1 MTRVLRA
8 VGALVALA
16 ALVVGVPWMLIRLA
30 GWPLP
35 TKVPD
40 LSNAAT
46 MVQQGNI
53 EASTVIK
60 VLAVLV
66 WAAWLITVWSILWE
80 LVVNVPQLLKGR
92 SHRPAPLA
100 PKAMSKGVG
109 WLFAVLLTTTSM
121 SQAAHASSPL
131 GALVGGELADLAT
144 TELSVNTSDAS
155 TVFTPALGDDTAAT
169 VSAGEVWVA
178 TDDDTLWSIAA
189 DTGVSVETL
198 LASNAVLTA
207 STFIHEGMEISLPGG
222 VEVPQDRR
230 SVDGSETV
238 GATPQAS
245 LPTDVVSYTV
255 QDNDGMWNVAQA
267 LLGDGALHVEMTQLA
282 LGQQVAPGVVFDA
295 DTLVIHPGWVF
306 TAQPAAAGT
315 VEVSQVAQAAE
326 AGDVH
331 VVAENESLSSIA
343 QERWGDADR
352 WVELWDLNGGRIMD
366 DGRVFEDPNL
376 IVTGWTI
383 NLADT
388 PPPPPPVVVA
398 APDVVGDVGDVIV
411 EASNAAV
418 VESDTQSAEVALPPP
433 TTQVQESPESAPA
446 TVGEVAGTA
455 PVRSTFPAP
464 TAAGAA
470 DVAGGSFEVD
480 NGVEVVNEWD
490 RSVWAT
496 VAGGS
501 LLFAGLAMAVRRFR
515 LRRLARLEPGE
526 RIAEPPSVAAG
537 TELAIVRAPG
547 SQEGLATLRGLMQGL
562 TPYAAEQA
570 DPPAVRAV
578 QIGTERIEVLF
589 ASPAPLPP
597 KGWSTIDGSHSW
609 THNFDDEAVTS
620 RQLLTPALVTI
631 GVRDA
636 GEDGQEV
643 LLDLETAAS
652 VSISGDTDAAL
663 GMARS
668 MALEL
673 ATYPLGVPMDL
684 CLIGLHV
691 DGTEVCDRV
700 WQDTTLQRAV
710 RKTREYIEAMVAAGA
725 VSMVSARSELEED
738 DGRHDPMIFIVNAA
752 SVVEADRALLDELVD
767 ICAPSMGVA
776 VVVVGEHANANE
788 QIRVDAASKALWSH
802 VTLSA
807 PSVSLQAAAEAAV
820 LLDHAANADSEPYEP
835 SEMMTEM
842 LAETE
847 AHQVAIAASYDDAM
861 TGEEDGGSGGGDGDD
876 VVPEFEYRAP
886 SFDVLLK
893 VMGNA
898 RTEGADL
905 NANET
910 ELLGVLACLRGHK
923 AVDLGLVHEAIAPT
937 RERKTV
943 ENRIS
948 ALRRKLGVGS
958 NGEDLLP
965 AIGTGGRIQ
974 HLFYELSRLVVT
986 DVDLLEHRL
995 HTAHELGSN
1004 DARRV
1009 LTDGLVLMQ
1018 GPLFRAQKGFD
1029 GWPQS
1034 EGVVVAMTTI
1044 VTNYA
1049 LMLIDLAVEVD
1060 DFALVAR
1067 TTAAAGQVLD
1077 NPVSEFTIRQKEE
1090 EYAEACGDED
1100 LAASVSAARQKLLTY
1115 LRDEDSLA
1123 TP

>member
-1 MTRVLRA
+1 MTRLLRA

-16 ALVVGVPWMLIRLA
+16 ALVVGVPWLLIRLA

-46 MVQQGNI
+46 MLQQGNI

-66 WAAWLITVWSILWE
+66 WAAWFLTVWSILWE

-100 PKAMSKGVG
+100 PKSMSKGIG

-121 SQAAHASSPL
+121 SQAAHAASPL
-131 GALVGGELADLAT
+131 GALAGSEHADLAA
-144 TELSVNTSDAS
+144 TELSVNTADAA
-155 TVFTPALGDDTAAT
+155 TAFTPALSDDTT
-169 VSAGEVWVA
+169 VSVSAGEVWVT

-198 LASNAVLTA
+198 LASNGALTA

-222 VEVPQDRR
+222 VEVPTDRR
-230 SVDGSETV
+230 LVSAASTV
-238 GATPQAS
+238 AATPQAAAQ
-245 LPTDVVSYTV
+245 TDVVSYTV
-255 QDNDGMWNVAQA
+255 QDNDGMWNVAEA

-282 LGQQVAPGVVFDA
+282 LGQEVAPGVVFDA

-306 TAQPAAAGT
+306 TTQPAVAGT
-315 VEVSQVAQAAE
+315 VEAGQAIE
-326 AGDVH
+326 VGNVH

-343 QERWGDADR
+343 QDRLGDADR
-352 WVELWDLNGGRIMD
+352 WVELWDLNGGRTMD
-366 DGRVFEDPNL
+366 DGRVFADPNL

-388 PPPPPPVVVA
+388 PVPPPPVVP
-398 APDVVGDVGDVIV
+398 APVDVDDDVTV
-411 EASNAAV
+411 ESSDAAV
-418 VESDTQSAEVALPPP
+418 VEAETPSAEVALPPP
-433 TTQVQESPESAPA
+433 PADVQASPESVPP
-446 TVGEVAGTA
+446 TVEVAGTV
-455 PVRSTFPAP
+455 PVPSTLPAP
-464 TAAGAA
+464 MAAGAV
-470 DVAGGSFEVD
+470 DVSAGSFVVD
-480 NGVEVVNEWD
+480 DGVEVVNEWE

-501 LLFAGLAMAVRRFR
+501 LLFAGLALAVRRFR

-526 RIAEPPSVAAG
+526 RISEPPSVAAG
-537 TELAIVRAPG
+537 TELAIARVPG

-609 THNFDDEAVTS
+609 THNFDDEMVTS

-631 GVRDA
+631 GVRDGA
-636 GEDGQEV
+636 DDGQEV

-663 GMARS
+663 GLARS

-684 CLIGLHV
+684 CLIGMHV

-710 RKTREYIEAMVAAGA
+710 RKTREYIEAMAAAGA
-725 VSMVSARSELEED
+725 VSMVSARSELDED

-788 QIRVDAASKALWSH
+788 QIVVDAASTALWSR

-820 LLDHAANADSEPYEP
+820 LLDHAANAESEPFEP

-847 AHQVAIAASYDDAM
+847 AHHVAIAARYDEAVNGDEDDD
-861 TGEEDGGSGGGDGDD
+861 GDDGGD

-886 SFDVLLK
+886 SFDVLLR

-898 RTEGADL
+898 RTEGVAL
-905 NANET
+905 SANET

-923 AVDLGLVHEAIAPT
+923 AVDLALVHEAIAPT

-958 NGEDLLP
+958 DGEDLLP
-965 AIGTGGRIQ
+965 AVGTGGRIQ

-986 DVDLLEHRL
+986 DIDLLEHRL

-1009 LTDGLVLMQ
+1009 LTDGLVLME
-1018 GPLFRAQKGFD
+1018 GPLFRSQKGFD

-1090 EYAEACGDED
+1090 EYAEACGDEE
-1100 LAASVSAARQKLLTY
+1100 LVASVSAAREKLLTY

>member
-1 MTRVLRA
+1 MTRLVRA
-8 VGALVALA
+8 VAALVALS
-16 ALVVGVPWMLIRLA
+16 ALVVGVPWLLIRLA

-46 MVQQGNI
+46 MLQQGNI

-66 WAAWLITVWSILWE
+66 WTAWFLTVWSILWE

-100 PKAMSKGVG
+100 PQAMSKGVG

-131 GALVGGELADLAT
+131 GALAGGEHADVAAS
-144 TELSVNTSDAS
+144 ELSVNTADAS
-155 TVFTPALGDDTAAT
+155 AAFTPAFNDDTAAT
-169 VSAGEVWVA
+169 VSAGEVWV
-178 TDDDTLWSIAA
+178 TTTDDTLWSIAA

-198 LASNAVLTA
+198 LASNGALTA
-207 STFIHEGMEISLPGG
+207 STFIHEGMEIALPGG

-230 SVDGSETV
+230 SVDGSATV
-238 GATPQAS
+238 AATPQAS
-245 LPTDVVSYTV
+245 TRTGEVSYTV
-255 QDNDGMWNVAQA
+255 QDNDGMWNVADA
-267 LLGDGALHVEMTQLA
+267 LLGDGALHVQMTELA

-315 VEVSQVAQAAE
+315 VEVAQVAGAS
-326 AGDVH
+326 DVH

-343 QERWGDADR
+343 QDRWGDADR

-376 IVTGWTI
+376 IVAGWTI
-383 NLADT
+383 DLADT
-388 PPPPPPVVVA
+388 HAPPPPVEVVVA
-398 APDVVGDVGDVIV
+398 APVDVVVDAADVIV
-411 EASNAAV
+411 EASDAAV
-418 VESDTQSAEVALPPP
+418 VESDAQSFEVALPPP
-433 TTQVQESPESAPA
+433 TTEVQESAESAPA
-446 TVGEVAGTA
+446 TVSEVAPTA
-455 PVRSTFPAP
+455 PVRSTLPAP
-464 TAAGAA
+464 TAAGAV

-480 NGVEVVNEWD
+480 DGVEVVNEWG
-490 RSVWAT
+490 RSVWAA

-526 RIAEPPSVAAG
+526 RLAEPPSVAAG
-537 TELAIVRAPG
+537 TELAIARASG

-578 QIGTERIEVLF
+578 QIDPERIEVLF

-597 KGWSTIDGSHSW
+597 KGWSTIDGSRSW

-631 GVRDA
+631 GVREA
-636 GEDGQEV
+636 GVDGQEV

-663 GMARS
+663 GLARS

-684 CLIGLHV
+684 CLIGMHV

-710 RKTREYIEAMVAAGA
+710 RKTREYIEAMAAAGA

-752 SVVEADRALLDELVD
+752 AVVEADRALLDELVD

-788 QIRVDAASKALWSH
+788 QIVVDAASTALWSH
-802 VTLSA
+802 VTLLA

-820 LLDHAANADSEPYEP
+820 LLDHAANAESEPFEP
-835 SEMMTEM
+835 SEMMTKM

-847 AHQVAIAASYDDAM
+847 AHQVAIVASYDETV
-861 TGEEDGGSGGGDGDD
+861 TGEEVGVDGDD
-876 VVPEFEYRAP
+876 VVAEFEYRAP
-886 SFDVLLK
+886 LFDVLLK

-898 RTEGADL
+898 RSEGADL

-910 ELLGVLACLRGHK
+910 ELLGVLACLRGRK

-965 AIGTGGRIQ
+965 AIGAGGRVQ

-995 HTAHELGSN
+995 HIAYELGSN

-1009 LTDGLVLMQ
+1009 LTDGLVLME

-1090 EYAEACGDED
+1090 EYAEACGDEK
-1100 LAASVSAARQKLLTY
+1100 LVASVSAAREKLLSY

>member
-1 MTRVLRA
+1 V
-8 VGALVALA
+8 
-16 ALVVGVPWMLIRLA
+16 
-30 GWPLP
+30 
-35 TKVPD
+35 
-40 LSNAAT
+40 
-46 MVQQGNI
+46 
-53 EASTVIK
+53 
-60 VLAVLV
+60 
-66 WAAWLITVWSILWE
+66 
-80 LVVNVPQLLKGR
+80 
-92 SHRPAPLA
+92 
-100 PKAMSKGVG
+100 
-109 WLFAVLLTTTSM
+109 
-121 SQAAHASSPL
+121 
-131 GALVGGELADLAT
+131 
-144 TELSVNTSDAS
+144 
-155 TVFTPALGDDTAAT
+155 DD
-169 VSAGEVWVA
+169 
-178 TDDDTLWSIAA
+178 
-189 DTGVSVETL
+189 
-198 LASNAVLTA
+198 
-207 STFIHEGMEISLPGG
+207 
-222 VEVPQDRR
+222 
-230 SVDGSETV
+230 
-238 GATPQAS
+238 
-245 LPTDVVSYTV
+245 
-255 QDNDGMWNVAQA
+255 
-267 LLGDGALHVEMTQLA
+267 
-282 LGQQVAPGVVFDA
+282 
-295 DTLVIHPGWVF
+295 
-306 TAQPAAAGT
+306 
-315 VEVSQVAQAAE
+315 
-326 AGDVH
+326 
-331 VVAENESLSSIA
+331 
-343 QERWGDADR
+343 
-352 WVELWDLNGGRIMD
+352 
-366 DGRVFEDPNL
+366 
-376 IVTGWTI
+376 
-383 NLADT
+383 
-388 PPPPPPVVVA
+388 
-398 APDVVGDVGDVIV
+398 
-411 EASNAAV
+411 
-418 VESDTQSAEVALPPP
+418 
-433 TTQVQESPESAPA
+433 
-446 TVGEVAGTA
+446 
-455 PVRSTFPAP
+455 
-464 TAAGAA
+464 
-470 DVAGGSFEVD
+470 
-480 NGVEVVNEWD
+480 GVEVVNEWD

-537 TELAIVRAPG
+537 TELAIARAPG

-636 GEDGQEV
+636 GDDGQEV

-652 VSISGDTDAAL
+652 VSISGDADAAL
-663 GMARS
+663 GLVRS

-684 CLIGLHV
+684 CLIGMHV

-710 RKTREYIEAMVAAGA
+710 RKTREYIEAMAAAGA
-725 VSMVSARSELEED
+725 VSMVAVRSDLDED
-738 DGRHDPMIFIVNAA
+738 DGCHDPMIFIVNAA
-752 SVVEADRALLDELVD
+752 SVLDADRALLDELVD

-788 QIRVDAASKALWSH
+788 QIVVDAASTAVWSH

-820 LLDHAANADSEPYEP
+820 LLDHAANAESEPFEP

-847 AHQVAIAASYDDAM
+847 AHHVAIAASYDEAVSGDLLDDQADDA
-861 TGEEDGGSGGGDGDD
+861 SDD
-876 VVPEFEYRAP
+876 VPEFEYRAP

-898 RTEGADL
+898 RTEGVDL
-905 NANET
+905 SANET

-958 NGEDLLP
+958 DGEDLLP

-974 HLFYELSRLVVT
+974 HLFFELSRLVVT

-1009 LTDGLVLMQ
+1009 LTDGLVLME

-1090 EYAEACGDED
+1090 EYAEACGDEE
-1100 LAASVSAARQKLLTY
+1100 LVASVSAAREKLLTY